1 MQKHRAA
8 HRAYPEN
15 RFVPIKLIHIYPEPL
30 YSWRMIETAAITVV
44 AAVFFGT
51 VLLPAMAR
59 LSFDAPRRTAPQNP
73 VPSRARPSPRDI
85 RITHGNRLRPEIP
98 QAIVEA
104 EQKVE
109 SKLAR
114 RVARL
119 IAHYPERS
127 LIVIRRWL
135 HESPA

>member
-1 MQKHRAA
+1 
-8 HRAYPEN
+8 
-15 RFVPIKLIHIYPEPL
+15 
-30 YSWRMIETAAITVV
+30 MIETAGITIV

-59 LSFDAPRRTAPQNP
+59 LSSAAPRRTSPPNL
-73 VPSRARPSPRDI
+73 VPSRTRPSPRDI

-98 QAIVEA
+98 QAIAEA

-114 RVARL
+114 RIARL
-119 IAHYPERS
+119 IELYPERS